1 MVGQVMSDRVT
12 YTAVRCTITNG
23 TRDAV
28 HITAGQS
35 SGWIPLSLIHG
46 ADELALRK
54 ATRGDVITLRIMT
67 WKVKALALPSVKNI

>member
-12 YTAVRCTITNG
+12 YRAVQCTITNG

-28 HITAGQS
+28 CITAGPVTA
-35 SGWIPLSLIHG
+35 WIPLSLIHG

-54 ATRGDVITLRIMT
+54 AKRGDVITLRIMT
-67 WKVKALALPSVKNI
+67 WKVKALGVKSI